1 MLRKLKKIEVG
12 QRFQSIG
19 AITGVPTSVYEVQSL
34 FRSRID
40 QVEYARLAVVDD
52 PTAIKSIAIS
62 ALLNPAQFSAIL

>member
-1 MLRKLKKIEVG
+1 MLRKCKKVEVG

-19 AITGVPTSVYEVQSL
+19 AITGVPAAIYEVRSL

-52 PTAIKSIAIS
+52 PTAIKSIAIA
-62 ALLNPAQFSAIL
+62 ALLNPAQFSAMS